1 MPWNRKQTTINGSA
15 ELSGAGMFSGQPC
28 TLRFGPAEPDTGIV
42 FTRIDLGEPIRITAS
57 VANLAPRARRT
68 TLRNGTATI
77 ETVEHVLSA
86 ANGLGVDNLMI
97 EVSGPE
103 IPNHDGS
110 PQPFVEKLLAAGIKT
125 LDAEAHVHIVR
136 EPLTV
141 KEGDAMLA
149 ALPGATDGLEVLYDL
164 DYSSCPSVGRQV
176 FAFRLGQDDYVKQLA
191 PARTFLLS
199 EEAQHLRSQGMGP
212 HLTEQ
217 DVLVMGPEGPVS
229 NQLRFPDEHVRHKV
243 CDLIGDLALL
253 GRRLSGRI
261 LACRSGHTLN
271 HQLVQ
276 RLTDQLAASQRRTQA
291 MGQPLLDIRAIQR
304 ILPHRFPFLMIDRVI
319 EVDGDRRAVAVKN
332 VTMNEPF
339 FQGHYPGHPIMPGV
353 LVLEAMAQLSGVLLS
368 RRLDNTGKVA
378 MLVSMDKV
386 RIRRAAMPGDQLIIE
401 AEALHVRSRTGHCRC
416 RATIGEHVAATAE
429 IVFMLVD
436 EDAA

>member
-1 MPWNRKQTTINGSA
+1 MPWNRQQTTISTSA
-15 ELSGAGMFSGQPC
+15 EVAGAGMFSGQPC
-28 TLRFGPAEPDTGIV
+28 RLRFRPGEPDTGIV
-42 FTRIDLGEPIRITAS
+42 FSRTDLGEPIRIIAS

-86 ANGLGVDNLMI
+86 VSGLGVDNLII
-97 EVSGPE
+97 EVAGPE

-110 PQPFVEKLLAAGIKT
+110 PQPFVEALLRAGLKT
-125 LDAEAHVHIVR
+125 QDADAHVHIVR
-136 EPLTV
+136 EPVTV
-141 KEGDAMLA
+141 SEGDAMLA
-149 ALPGATDGLEVLYDL
+149 ALPGSIDGLELMYDL
-164 DYSSCPSVGRQV
+164 DYSACPSVGRQI

-191 PARTFLLS
+191 PARTFLLA
-199 EEAQHLRSQGMGP
+199 EEAARLRSQGLGP
-212 HLTEQ
+212 HLTEK
-217 DVLVMGPEGPVS
+217 DVLVMGPTGPVG
-229 NQLRFPDEHVRHKV
+229 NELRFPDEHVRHKV

-261 LACRSGHTLN
+261 VACRSGHTLN
-271 HQLVQ
+271 HQMVQ
-276 RLTDQLAASQRRTQA
+276 RLADQVAASQRRAQA
-291 MGQPLLDIRAIQR
+291 AGHPLLDIRKIQR
-304 ILPHRFPFLMIDRVI
+304 ILPHRYPFLMIDRVI
-319 EVDGDRRAVAVKN
+319 ELDGDRRAVAVKN
-332 VTMNEPF
+332 VTMNEPY

-353 LVLEAMAQLSGVLLS
+353 MVLEAMAQLSGVLLS
-368 RRLDNTGKVA
+368 QRLDNTGKVA

-386 RIRRAAMPGDQLIIE
+386 RIRRAALPGDQLIIE